1 MYVQNGIVYAGEPK
15 SIIKVLSAR
24 PLDDYKLWIRF
35 TNGDIK
41 EFDFTPLLDEPAF
54 KPLKDKA
61 VFNSVYVD
69 FGCTVWN
76 NGDIDIA
83 PEYLF
88 EKGIIVPKNNL

>member
-1 MYVQNGIVYAGEPK
+1 MPELCRAGEPK
-15 SIIKVLSAR
+15 PITKVLSVR

-35 TNGDIK
+35 TNGDVK

-54 KPLKDKA
+54 KPLKDKT

-88 EKGIIVPKNNL
+88 EKGVIV